1 MIESTEKKLTLEEF
15 FKQQFRNKVFL
26 IFRGFSMAGILM
38 LFFQFEGV
46 EPFILKTF
54 LSSLCTLILTAVIV
68 PLFDIYFLKDP
79 LATNTIDPAKYWV
92 LAFFGDYQEIA
103 DGLAV
108 TKKNAQE
115 RLERE
120 EVLYNSKALRYKK
133 THGETPDDPYN
144 NLDSYKT
151 LYKCASHKMSIGIT
165 ATVVLSILVAAT
177 YVGNFELNGLTLT
190 LNTGFRFCLAMLAAF
205 FITPLIQSMVFSN
218 NEDITPSRMAF
229 WQCFFMNK
237 LDLHID
243 QLAEEIANINIKGK
257 ALSEASEALEKQLD

>member
-1 MIESTEKKLTLEEF
+1 
-15 FKQQFRNKVFL
+15 
-26 IFRGFSMAGILM
+26 MAGILM
-38 LFFQFEGV
+38 LLFQFEGV
-46 EPFILKTF
+46 EPLILKTL

-79 LATNTIDPAKYWV
+79 LATHTIDPAKYWV
-92 LAFFGDYQEIA
+92 LAFFGDYQEIS

-133 THGETPDDPYN
+133 THGKTPDDPYN
-144 NLDSYKT
+144 HLESYKAR
-151 LYKCASHKMSIGIT
+151 YQCASPKMSIGIT
-165 ATVVLSILVAAT
+165 VIVVLSTLVGAA
-177 YVGNFELNGLTLT
+177 YVGKFELNGLTLS
-190 LNTGFRFCLAMLAAF
+190 LNTGFRFCLAMLTAF
-205 FITPLIQSMVFSN
+205 FITPLIQSMVFFNN
-218 NEDITPSRMAF
+218 NEDTTPSRMAF
-229 WQCFFMNK
+229 WQCFFMNE
-237 LDLHID
+237 LELPID

>member
-1 MIESTEKKLTLEEF
+1 MVESTEKKLTLEEF
-15 FKQQFRNKVFL
+15 FKQQFRNKVYL
-26 IFRGFSMAGILM
+26 IFRGFSMTGILM
-38 LFFQFEGV
+38 LFFQFEAV
-46 EPFILKTF
+46 EPFILKT
-54 LSSLCTLILTAVIV
+54 LLLSLCTLILTAVIV

-103 DGLAV
+103 DGLTV
-108 TKKNAQE
+108 TKKNARE

-120 EVLYNSKALRYKK
+120 EALYNSKALRYKK
-133 THGETPDDPYN
+133 AHGKEPGDPYN
-144 NLDSYKT
+144 NLYSYKAR
-151 LYKCASHKMSIGIT
+151 YKCTSHKMSIWIT
-165 ATVVLSILVAAT
+165 VIVVLSILAGAA
-177 YVGNFELNGLTLT
+177 YVGKFELNGLTLS

-205 FITPLIQSMVFSN
+205 FITPLLQSMIFNN
-218 NEDITPSRMAF
+218 NEDTTPSCMEF

-237 LDLHID
+237 LDMHID